1 MYNVIE
7 IRSKSYLEYISTS
20 RLASKTG
27 VFILKGTN
35 IGHLF
40 RRRQEAAS
48 VARRLSLEIE
58 IAQISNKPKKTLNEI
73 KYPETNTNS
82 CDAEISRVE
91 FSKTES
97 PKPSIPKGENDL
109 IS

>member
-1 MYNVIE
+1 MSIK
-7 IRSKSYLEYISTS
+7 SKEATTKVQLDVPLIGLENWS
-20 RLASKTG
+20 
-27 VFILKGTN
+27 FILKGTN

-73 KYPETNTNS
+73 KYQETSTNS

>member
-1 MYNVIE
+1 M
-7 IRSKSYLEYISTS
+7 
-20 RLASKTG
+20 
-27 VFILKGTN
+27 
-35 IGHLF
+35 F

-73 KYPETNTNS
+73 KYPETSTNS

>member
-1 MYNVIE
+1 MSIKSIE
-7 IRSKSYLEYISTS
+7 ATTKVYFYFEVGLENWS
-20 RLASKTG
+20 
-27 VFILKGTN
+27 FILQGTN

-58 IAQISNKPKKTLNEI
+58 IAQISNKPRKTFNEI
-73 KYPETNTNS
+73 KYPENSTNS

>member
-1 MYNVIE
+1 M
-7 IRSKSYLEYISTS
+7 
-20 RLASKTG
+20 ASKTG

-35 IGHLF
+35 IGNLF

-48 VARRLSLEIE
+48 AARRLSLEIE

-73 KYPETNTNS
+73 KYPETSTNS

-91 FSKTES
+91 ISKTES

>member
-1 MYNVIE
+1 M
-7 IRSKSYLEYISTS
+7 
-20 RLASKTG
+20 
-27 VFILKGTN
+27 
-35 IGHLF
+35 F

-48 VARRLSLEIE
+48 LARRLSLENE
-58 IAQISNKPKKTLNEI
+58 IAQISNKPRKTFNEI
-73 KYPETNTNS
+73 KYPENSTNS

-91 FSKTES
+91 FYKTES